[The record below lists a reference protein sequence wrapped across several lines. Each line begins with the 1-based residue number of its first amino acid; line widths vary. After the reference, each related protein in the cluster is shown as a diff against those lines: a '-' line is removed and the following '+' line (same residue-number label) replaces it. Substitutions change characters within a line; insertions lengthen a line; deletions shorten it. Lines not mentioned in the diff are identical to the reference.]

1 MTWIEDTKAR
11 FTGLFRDIESCD
23 FAVELGWKAI
33 IEDLCLDLDAMCIPS
48 LRVVQVK
55 EKFGG
60 LRFYV
65 TGADEN
71 PLVHDRIYMAEVL
84 AATTC
89 ERCGQPGKPG
99 QFLMTLC
106 HSCLKK
112 QMRDDGEL

>member
-1 MTWIEDTKAR
+1 MTWIDDTKAR
-11 FTGLFRDIESCD
+11 FPGLFRDIESCD
-23 FAVELGWKAI
+23 FAVGEGWKTI

-48 LRVVQVK
+48 LRVAQIK

-65 TGADEN
+65 TGADEY
-71 PLVHDRIYMAEVL
+71 PLVYDRIYKAEVL

-89 ERCGQPGKPG
+89 ERCGQPGRPG

-106 HSCLKK
+106 HSCRKK